1 MSELSQKSTYKKEII
16 NPLKEIV
23 EIYTRIVVDYLN
35 FMKKSNKI
43 KKKQCFKFILYKGLE
58 TMTHAFNYILF
69 CTKDLSVAKY
79 YAEKSMFYY
88 LEFVSQIHKD
98 QHIFLQFTSRDAVIY
113 VYKKT
118 IYEVRQSFVAEPTK
132 ETLDIC
138 DNINLY
144 TQMVKNI
151 ASSCDDLLSDNII
164 ESFEK
169 MYSNIHKCN
178 DCLKLVDESFP
189 LS

>member
-1 MSELSQKSTYKKEII
+1 MSELNQKETYKKEITDSI
-16 NPLKEIV
+16 KDVIHV
-23 EIYTRIVVDYLN
+23 YTRIVVDYLH

-43 KKKQCFKFILYKGLE
+43 QKKQCFKFILYRGLE
-58 TMTHAFNYILF
+58 TMTHVFNYILF
-69 CTKDLSVAKY
+69 STKDLDVAES

-88 LEFVSQIHKD
+88 LEFVSQINKD

-118 IYEVRQSFVAEPTK
+118 IYEVRQSFVLEPTQ
-132 ETLDIC
+132 ETIEIC
-138 DNINLY
+138 DHINLY

-151 ASSCDDLLSDNII
+151 ASSSVDLLSDKII

-178 DCLKLVDESFP
+178 DCLKLVDESF
-189 LS
+189 L